1 MEAQVEHGAVWLG
14 YVYVAGAPQ
23 FSAME
28 KVNVDGLSVQHH
40 PRSVEIRLGDRSWTI
55 GDG

>member
-1 MEAQVEHGAVWLG
+1 VEAQVEHGAVWLG